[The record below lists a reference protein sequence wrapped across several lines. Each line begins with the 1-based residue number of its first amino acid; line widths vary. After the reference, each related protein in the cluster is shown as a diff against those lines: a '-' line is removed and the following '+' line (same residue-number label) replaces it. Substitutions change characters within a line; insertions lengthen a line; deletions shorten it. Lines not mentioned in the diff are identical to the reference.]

1 MELYIHSWSRPERDC
16 PEIQTPGGR
25 PWPCQLGR
33 VFTWPHAFPFL
44 LRETDRPL
52 VSVCACTT
60 PPLFGFRNLPLY
72 SAVQKAEGYV
82 QNGPV
87 SSSISRGCF
96 GASVE
101 NLDWLWA
108 PSFTAGHTWAHGDPF
123 KSTGLGNGRHWP
135 VTTLRPDLVVQLLT
149 VFLSSCSLQPLFIW
163 PAVPQASVCH
173 IQLCFHLPFHP
184 FTPPPSICQRSHH
197 PSDCW
202 FVCPHLLPSRHM
214 GLTPSA
220 GPSVHPFL
228 RLSVAHTFVSPVTR
242 QAAES
247 TDWPS
252 VPPAP

>member
-25 PWPCQLGR
+25 PCPCQLGR

-52 VSVCACTT
+52 VSGCACTT
-60 PPLFGFRNLPLY
+60 RPLFGFRNLPLY

-87 SSSISRGCF
+87 SSSIPRGCF

-108 PSFTAGHTWAHGDPF
+108 PSFTVGHTWAHGDPF

-135 VTTLRPDLVVQLLT
+135 VTTLRPDYWSR
-149 VFLSSCSLQPLFIW
+149 FWLSFSAPAHSSLCSFGQRFPWHLSVTSNCASICPSIPSPLF
-163 PAVPQASVCH
+163 QASASFPTILQTAGLSALTYSPLAIWVW
-173 IQLCFHLPFHP
+173 LHP
-184 FTPPPSICQRSHH
+184 LDHPSIHS
-197 PSDCW
+197 
-202 FVCPHLLPSRHM
+202 FI
-214 GLTPSA
+214 
-220 GPSVHPFL
+220 FL
-228 RLSVAHTFVSPVTR
+228 
-242 QAAES
+242 
-247 TDWPS
+247 
-252 VPPAP
+252 

>member
-1 MELYIHSWSRPERDC
+1 MLQDGSPEFILTSRILLTVTDFRLQLAFFKLPKSRRIWWAVNIFISKQMFGPLAGGQDVVPGRGPGIHRATRGSSIHSWSRPERDC

-72 SAVQKAEGYV
+72 SAVQKSEGYV

-101 NLDWLWA
+101 NLD
-108 PSFTAGHTWAHGDPF
+108 
-123 KSTGLGNGRHWP
+123 
-135 VTTLRPDLVVQLLT
+135 
-149 VFLSSCSLQPLFIW
+149 
-163 PAVPQASVCH
+163 
-173 IQLCFHLPFHP
+173 
-184 FTPPPSICQRSHH
+184 
-197 PSDCW
+197 
-202 FVCPHLLPSRHM
+202 
-214 GLTPSA
+214 
-220 GPSVHPFL
+220 
-228 RLSVAHTFVSPVTR
+228 
-242 QAAES
+242 
-247 TDWPS
+247 
-252 VPPAP
+252 